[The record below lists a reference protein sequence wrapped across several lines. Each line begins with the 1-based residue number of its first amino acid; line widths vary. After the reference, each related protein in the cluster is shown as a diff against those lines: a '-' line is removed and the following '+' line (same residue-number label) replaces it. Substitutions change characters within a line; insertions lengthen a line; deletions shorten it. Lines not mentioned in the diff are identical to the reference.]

1 MKEKETLSNAAN
13 AHAADRRSFL
23 KGAGMTGLGLAGAAM
38 IGSKFST
45 SQQTVEAATAVSD
58 IDILNFALNL
68 EYLEAEFYAK
78 STFGATLVQLG
89 VITAADES
97 GPTTGGARVPNFAS
111 SPAATMATALRIDEI
126 AHVKFLRAALG
137 SRAVKK
143 PAINLNA
150 LGYGFSSVNS
160 WLKLGRQFEDVG
172 ISAYLG
178 AAPLITSKAYLAA
191 AGAILATEA
200 QHSGSFRL
208 ICVMNGVSS
217 PAVDS
222 LDVPPTAKTLYDVD
236 KNSLSIPRTT
246 SQVLNIVYGGGRC
259 SGGFYPNGMNG
270 TIVCQS

>member
-1 MKEKETLSNAAN
+1 
-13 AHAADRRSFL
+13 
-23 KGAGMTGLGLAGAAM
+23 
-38 IGSKFST
+38 
-45 SQQTVEAATAVSD
+45 
-58 IDILNFALNL
+58 
-68 EYLEAEFYAK
+68 
-78 STFGATLVQLG
+78 
-89 VITAADES
+89 
-97 GPTTGGARVPNFAS
+97 
-111 SPAATMATALRIDEI
+111 MATALRIDEI
-126 AHVKFLRAALG
+126 NHVKFLRAALG

-222 LDVPPTAKTLYDVD
+222 RDIPPTAKTLYDVD

-259 SGGFYPNGMNG
+259 SGGFFPNGMNG
-270 TIVCQS
+270 TIVCQG